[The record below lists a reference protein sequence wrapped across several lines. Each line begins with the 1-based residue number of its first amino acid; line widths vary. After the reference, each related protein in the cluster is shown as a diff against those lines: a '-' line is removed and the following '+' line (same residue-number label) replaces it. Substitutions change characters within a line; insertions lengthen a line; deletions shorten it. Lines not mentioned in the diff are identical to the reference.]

1 LVEADTDDVF
11 TPELGVGGTGDNEAG
26 VVAVTGVGEASCSRS
41 LSRSKNTG
49 PDLVMLDVPGIVEIE
64 GRGVITDVG
73 EPPNLRLSLGDKGLE
88 PTLGALGE

>member
-1 LVEADTDDVF
+1 MVDADDVF

-26 VVAVTGVGEASCSRS
+26 VVAVTGVGEASRSRS

-49 PDLVMLDVPGIVEIE
+49 PDLDVPGIVEIE
-64 GRGVITDVG
+64 GRGVIKDVG

-88 PTLGALGE
+88 PTLAALGE